1 MEIMKSMNCREITKC
16 DVLDSLGDKIGRIGD
31 MTFTF
36 DGDLKLSQF
45 ILEGSRVEELLESL
59 KVKPDMDPI
68 CDASIIR
75 RIGDHIRLN
84 TQMNSLKTTLE
95 EGAIPKGEIRLSELQ
110 KLEIVDKEDVKVGKA
125 VDVDFDVDGTASLIV
140 GGGIVEETLE
150 SLGLKSDI
158 DIIVPTETIESM
170 GEKIKLKVSKDE
182 LKLTMDDALKT
193 DVVDRIKDHRERDK
207 RVIRV
212 QLHHLKI

>member
-1 MEIMKSMNCREITKC
+1 MKSMNCREITKC

-68 CDASIIR
+68 FDASIIR